1 MRGEIMVTIPRYRQR
16 TQVPLGGLQYSSA
29 FGRTAGEDLRDASQ
43 ALGAVSSIVGSV
55 SGLFGKGGPAGAGSV
70 GGSGAA
76 GGRSLVDA
84 QEALA
89 NWGDQAAALMREAE
103 ADPEQGGSSLES
115 VATGLQALGQKVGQG
130 LNGAVRPLFEAE
142 IAQRQDR
149 LIAEA
154 SARTARALDARAIEA
169 SARLEAQGVEDYLR
183 QADLDEGLGR
193 MALASAV
200 AQRGARLRA
209 VGHDQDQVR
218 DGQRQLLAET
228 EGRRVAQQIA
238 SDPEAAAAL
247 LDRQGGVLPETA
259 RKALAGAIEAERVR
273 REAAKVVGD
282 LAGASATVAD
292 DLDGLL
298 ERSRVAAG
306 DDPLPAAA
314 YRGAAIGAWRT
325 ARRIR
330 EADEDAAW
338 DGVAPYLSADSG
350 VTAWTDLPGEVWAD
364 LTDRQKAAVQSHF
377 DAPWRESDPEVMGEL
392 VSIASSDIESFCAL
406 DLGGLVGKL
415 SPRDVGRWKQ
425 LQSLARSGQPIAE
438 KVAYVAQQERSDAFR
453 RIIEGD
459 PVWTGRGRQAPG
471 PAPLPRQTRALNLD
485 LGKVEVNDGWQVD
498 PRTGRFFRP
507 ALGPDD
513 AAAGYRAY
521 DPIYASDL
529 EAQRATERRLKVGEE
544 IFGQR
549 SSKEIKIRESEK
561 YRLMNDDYPEGF
573 YPYMKIKSSV
583 DWDRIAVWESSS
595 TSPKTSLYFPMPGK
609 SGPTIGHGADIG
621 QKAPW
626 EIRSMGLDSALTNK
640 LLPYANVRGDAAR
653 RLVAERPLTLSRD
666 EVDRVDAAFRD
677 YDLGRLIKAFNADSK
692 IGDFQSL
699 PGAAQTVIASVF
711 FNYGGPKKAP
721 VFWDQVTHG
730 HWEDAYRNL
739 MDFGDGQYRR
749 KEEAKLLRDALDEHV
764 LRDPKTPG
772 RGPVLR
778 EVP

>member
-1 MRGEIMVTIPRYRQR
+1 MTDSRAEEILRRQTAMEAERAGLDGQCQEVAERVLTRQQDFAGPRRTTGGRRNDLVFDSTAPLALDKFAAAIESMLTPR
-16 TQVPLGGLQYSSA
+16 TQRWHELSNHLLGQ
-29 FGRTAGEDLRDASQ
+29 AGEVAWRREQLAAGLDDQTADAVGRSRQ
-43 ALGAVSSIVGSV
+43 QAAEALPHGARAVFDALTAPREAGFAATAHARASERIREASRALSLERQAVGVEEYLALIETAPEQAMAALGS
-55 SGLFGKGGPAGAGSV
+55 
-70 GGSGAA
+70 AA
-76 GGRSLVDA
+76 G
-84 QEALA
+84 ELA
-89 NWGDQAAALMREAE
+89 
-103 ADPEQGGSSLES
+103 
-115 VATGLQALGQKVGQG
+115 
-130 LNGAVRPLFEAE
+130 
-142 IAQRQDR
+142 
-149 LIAEA
+149 
-154 SARTARALDARAIEA
+154 
-169 SARLEAQGVEDYLR
+169 
-183 QADLDEGLGR
+183 
-193 MALASAV
+193 
-200 AQRGARLRA
+200 ARLRESGLDQTEIKAAQRDLVSTAEVNRISRVLQHDPDRAARLLNEANA
-209 VGHDQDQVR
+209 VS
-218 DGQRQLLAET
+218 ET
-228 EGRRVAQQIA
+228 ERGRLIGEI
-238 SDPEAAAAL
+238 D
-247 LDRQGGVLPETA
+247 
-259 RKALAGAIEAERVR
+259 AERIR
-273 REAAKVVGD
+273 REAGRVVGE
-282 LAGASATVAD
+282 LAVSMGNVAD

-298 ERSRVAAG
+298 SRSQAAAG
-306 DDPLPAAA
+306 DDPQRAAA
-314 YRGAAIGAWRT
+314 YRGAANGAWRA
-325 ARRIR
+325 ARSAR
-330 EADEDAAW
+330 ETVEDAAW
-338 DGVAPYLSADSG
+338 SGVAPHLAANSG
-350 VTAWTDLPGEVWAD
+350 VTSWTDLPGEVWAA
-364 LTDRQKAAVQSHF
+364 LSSRQKVAVQSHF
-377 DAPWRESDPEVMGEL
+377 DAPWRESDPEVQGEL
-392 VSIASSDIESFCAL
+392 VSIASSDIGSFCAL

-415 SPRDVGRWKQ
+415 SPRDFVRWKQ

-438 KVAYVAQQERSDAFR
+438 KVAYVAQQDSSDTFR

-507 ALGPDD
+507 ALGPED

-549 SSKEIKIRESEK
+549 SSKEINLRESGK

-595 TSPKTSLYFPMPGK
+595 TSPKLSLYFPMPGK

-626 EIRSMGLDSALTNK
+626 EILSMGLDSALTNK

-677 YDLGRLIKAFNADSK
+677 YDLGRLIKAFDADSQ
-692 IGDFQSL
+692 IGDFRSL

-749 KEEAKLLRDALDEHV
+749 KEEAKLLRDALDEGA

-778 EVP
+778 TIP